1 MNKLPGAIDH
11 ASPARVSLRDKT
23 NNKTGTALA
32 VVAALAVGLAGGYIL
47 FGENPMQ
54 AVAPAVKE
62 GGENAAKARKP
73 LFYRNAMN
81 PSVTSPVP
89 AKDSMGM
96 DYIPVYAD
104 DEANSGDPTGTV
116 KIDATTVQNIGVRTA
131 RAQQGPLSRVVRAV
145 GRVDF
150 DETRLARLH
159 PKIDG
164 WVEKLWVDKTGA
176 KVKHDAVLLSLYS
189 PQLVS
194 SQEEYLLAMK
204 NLKILESSPYEYIR
218 TGAEGLVKS
227 ARLRLE
233 LLDIPEHQIKE
244 LEQTGKIKR
253 NIHIHAPFHGVV
265 IKIGVREGQYVTPK
279 TELYQV
285 ADLSK
290 VWVYAEVFEYEL
302 PWLKEGD
309 AAQITVEGQPGR
321 EFHGHIDYIYPYL
334 DMNTRTAKVRLLF
347 DNADGALLPQMF
359 AEVVLQSKRSKPA
372 ILIPAEAV
380 VRSGIRKQVFVVTSP
395 GKFEP
400 REVEVGITSGG
411 KTQILKGIDAGDEVV
426 TSAQFLIDSESSL
439 REATAKMISDEQGSA
454 STQSTRSVAEGTT
467 TGMQEVEQHREQLPR
482 MPGATGAEPEQATTE
497 KQAGGEM
504 KMKPGATMPSAE
516 ENRD

>member
-1 MNKLPGAIDH
+1 MNMNKAGA
-11 ASPARVSLRDKT
+11 P
-23 NNKTGTALA
+23 LA
-32 VVAALAVGLAGGYIL
+32 VVAALAVGLAGGYLL
-47 FGENPMQ
+47 FGGGQPPSDTAAGGNK
-54 AVAPAVKE
+54 PAD
-62 GGENAAKARKP
+62 ARKP

-104 DEANSGDPTGTV
+104 DETAGGPAGTV

-131 RAQQGPLSRVVRAV
+131 RAETGPLSRAVRAV

-164 WVEKLWVDKTGA
+164 WVEKLWADKTGA
-176 KVKHDAVLLSLYS
+176 RVKHNDVLLSLYS
-189 PQLVS
+189 PQLVA
-194 SQEEYLLAMK
+194 SQEEYLLALK
-204 NLKILESSPYEYIR
+204 NLKILKDSPYKDIR
-218 TGAEGLVKS
+218 AGAEGLVKS

-233 LLDIPEHQIKE
+233 LLDMPKHQIKE

-253 NIHIHAPFHGVV
+253 NVHIHAPFHGVV

-302 PWLKEGD
+302 PWIKEGD

-334 DMNTRTAKVRLLF
+334 DMKTRTAKVRLLF
-347 DNADGALLPQMF
+347 DNADGALLPEMF
-359 AEVVLQSKRSKPA
+359 ANVVLRSKRSEPA
-372 ILIPAEAV
+372 VLVPAEAV
-380 VRSGIRKQVFVVTSP
+380 VRSGTRKQIFVVTSP

-400 REVEVGITSGG
+400 REVEVGITSEG
-411 KTQILKGIDAGDEVV
+411 KTQILKGISAGEEVV

-439 REATAKMISDEQGSA
+439 REATAKMMSNVKNDTGPEAAPEGMKMPMESA
-454 STQSTRSVAEGTT
+454 S
-467 TGMQEVEQHREQLPR
+467 P
-482 MPGATGAEPEQATTE
+482 TE
-497 KQAGGEM
+497 K
-504 KMKPGATMPSAE
+504 SH
-516 ENRD
+516 D

>member
-1 MNKLPGAIDH
+1 M
-11 ASPARVSLRDKT
+11 
-23 NNKTGTALA
+23 NNKTNTPLA
-32 VVAALAVGLAGGYIL
+32 VIAALAIGLAGGYLL
-47 FGENPMQ
+47 FGGSQMPLDS
-54 AVAPAVKE
+54 AT
-62 GGENAAKARKP
+62 GEASGQTSGNQPTDVRKP

-81 PSVTSPVP
+81 PTVTSPIP
-89 AKDSMGM
+89 AKDAMGM

-104 DEANSGDPTGTV
+104 NKAGDAPPGTV
-116 KIDATTVQNIGVRTA
+116 KIDPVTVQNIGVRTA
-131 RAQQGPLSRVVRAV
+131 RAERGPLSRIVRAV

-189 PQLVS
+189 PQLVA

-204 NLKILESSPYEYIR
+204 NVKILGDSPYEDIR
-218 TGAEGLVKS
+218 RGAEGLVKS

-233 LLDIPEHQIKE
+233 LLDMPEHQIKE
-244 LEQTGKIKR
+244 LEQTGEIKR

-265 IKIGVREGQYVTPK
+265 IKIGIREGQYVTPK

-285 ADLSK
+285 ADLST

-302 PWLKEGD
+302 PWIKEGD
-309 AAQITVEGQPGR
+309 AAQITVEGRPGR

-334 DMNTRTAKVRLLF
+334 DMKTRTAKVRLLF

-359 AEVVLQSKRSKPA
+359 AEVTLQSKRSEA
-372 ILIPAEAV
+372 TVLVPAEAV
-380 VRSGIRKQVFVVTSP
+380 MRSGIRKQVFVVSSP

-400 REVEVGITSGG
+400 HEVVVGITSEG
-411 KTQILKGIDAGDEVV
+411 KTQILKGISEGDEVV

-439 REATAKMISDEQGSA
+439 REATAKMIS
-454 STQSTRSVAEGTT
+454 R
-467 TGMQEVEQHREQLPR
+467 
-482 MPGATGAEPEQATTE
+482 AEPETAPAE
-497 KQAGGEM
+497 KKADGEM
-504 KMKPGATMPSAE
+504 KMPGAAMPSPE
-516 ENRD
+516 KNHD

>member
-1 MNKLPGAIDH
+1 MNK
-11 ASPARVSLRDKT
+11 VS
-23 NNKTGTALA
+23 APLA
-32 VVAALAVGLAGGYIL
+32 VVVALAVGLAGGYLL
-47 FGENPMQ
+47 FGNGRVQSVTPM
-54 AVAPAVKE
+54 AKE
-62 GGENAAKARKP
+62 GGEKPVKVRKP

-89 AKDSMGM
+89 SKDSMGM
-96 DYIPVYAD
+96 DYIPIYAD
-104 DEANSGDPTGTV
+104 DEADGDAPAGTV
-116 KIDATTVQNIGVRTA
+116 KIDAATVQNIGVRTA
-131 RAQQGPLSRVVRAV
+131 RAKRGPLSRVVRAV

-164 WVEKLWVDKTGA
+164 WIEKLWVDKTGA
-176 KVKHDAVLLSLYS
+176 KVKHNAVLLSLYS

-194 SQEEYLLAMK
+194 SQEEYLLALK
-204 NLKILESSPYEYIR
+204 NLKILENSPYEDIR

-233 LLDIPEHQIKE
+233 LLNIPEHQIKE
-244 LEQTGKIKR
+244 LEKTRKIKR

-265 IKIGVREGQYVTPK
+265 IKIGIREGQYVTPK

-302 PWLKEGD
+302 PWIKEGD

-321 EFHGHIDYIYPYL
+321 KFQGRIDYIYPYL
-334 DMNTRTAKVRLLF
+334 DMKTRTAKVRLLF

-359 AEVVLQSKRSKPA
+359 AEVILQSKRSEA
-372 ILIPAEAV
+372 AVLVPAEAV

-400 REVEVGITSGG
+400 HEVEVGITSEG
-411 KTQILKGIDAGDEVV
+411 KTQILKGISAGDEVV

-439 REATAKMISDEQGSA
+439 REATARMISGAKQEA
-454 STQSTRSVAEGTT
+454 ATAEKK
-467 TGMQEVEQHREQLPR
+467 
-482 MPGATGAEPEQATTE
+482 AA
-497 KQAGGEM
+497 GEM
-504 KMKPGATMPSAE
+504 KMKPGAIMPPAE
-516 ENRD
+516 KGRD